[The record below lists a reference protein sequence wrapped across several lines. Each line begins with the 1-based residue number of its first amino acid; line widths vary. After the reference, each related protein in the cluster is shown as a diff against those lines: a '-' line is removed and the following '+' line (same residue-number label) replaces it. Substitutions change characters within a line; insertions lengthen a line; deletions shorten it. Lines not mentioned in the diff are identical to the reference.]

1 MVSRMA
7 DERIVLS
14 IPGMEQ
20 VARHKDL
27 IYKTAGPETMKADLY
42 LPAPTD
48 RLPPVVIF
56 IHGAFPPGVLA
67 KDHGHFVSWSQLIAA
82 SGMAAVMFNHR
93 LRWAGSYVPESLPEA
108 AQDLSDVV
116 GFLRTNASRFKI
128 DADRICP
135 FAFSAGGP
143 LLAAPLRERWAPV
156 GCVVAFYANLGDP
169 LSGSVD
175 RDRFSALEGLLDGRK
190 PPPTFI
196 AKAGKDV
203 MPLINVSIDEFAKA
217 ALGLGSELRL
227 DEHPEGV
234 HGFDAFNDDDTSRQI
249 IRNAIEFMKSHLP

>member
-7 DERIVLS
+7 DDRIVLS

-20 VARHKDL
+20 VACRKDL
-27 IYKTAGPETMKADLY
+27 IYRTAGAEASKADLY

-82 SGMAAVMFNHR
+82 SGMAAVVFNHR

-116 GFLRTNASRFKI
+116 GFLRTNAARFKI

-143 LLAAPLRERWAPV
+143 LLAAPLRERWSAV
-156 GCVVAFYANLGDP
+156 RCIVAFYAVLGDP
-169 LSGSVD
+169 LPGAADVG
-175 RDRFSALEGLLDGRK
+175 RFSALAGLTDGK
-190 PPPTFI
+190 PPPPTFV
-196 AKAGKDV
+196 AKAGKDS
-203 MPLINVSIDEFAKA
+203 PLINTAIDQYAKTA
-217 ALGLGSELRL
+217 RDLGSEISL

-234 HGFDAFNDDDTSRQI
+234 HGFDAFNDDDTSRAI
-249 IRNAIEFMKSHLP
+249 IRNAIEFMKSHLL